1 MGMQQLLRGDGLE
14 DRAPA
19 SLRSV
24 CLRERYKE
32 EPDACEIGQISDSG
46 GRQ

>member
-1 MGMQQLLRGDGLE
+1 MQQLLRGDGLE
-14 DRAPA
+14 DRAAA

-24 CLRERYKE
+24 VLKERHEE
-32 EPDACEIGQISDSG
+32 EPDACEIGRISDSG